1 MRITIKHKRYASL
14 IMALTFS
21 STALS
26 MDIKSY
32 TGSSNVTPIGV
43 PIFANGNNG
52 QPLQKYN
59 QNGTVN
65 NYAWI
70 DQKNRVLSR
79 NLVFT
84 PKNQHNGRRVK
95 LCKVNSTS
103 MNCSNT
109 LRVISSGN
117 RNVRSVISPFNINWD
132 YNSQFDEN
140 VILMSATSFSTT
152 TSFTYSGQTANGPM
166 PIGLIPRIT
175 DQNGIDLISMHLSL
189 SASYA
194 DFDVSFDAPVNLG
207 PQTQIINFCP
217 DLLVTDTFPPTISSN
232 SKCISKLLRDG
243 DIENSNSTY
252 FYPPS
257 PAQFNA
263 LFPHV
268 NFIQTENVTSNS
280 QSKSFVLAPRID
292 DSGNNLLE
300 QYCSAIGNN
309 IVPLNQSEMEI
320 FANSNDFT
328 PGDFWPGTTGY
339 WTNQNDL
346 NHPWASLIPGGMGV
360 VGGLTLPSG
369 NPEFSSG
376 SNSYYRGFYVCK
388 AI

>member
-1 MRITIKHKRYASL
+1 
-14 IMALTFS
+14 
-21 STALS
+21 
-26 MDIKSY
+26 
-32 TGSSNVTPIGV
+32 
-43 PIFANGNNG
+43 
-52 QPLQKYN
+52 
-59 QNGTVN
+59 
-65 NYAWI
+65 
-70 DQKNRVLSR
+70 
-79 NLVFT
+79 
-84 PKNQHNGRRVK
+84 
-95 LCKVNSTS
+95 

-109 LRVISSGN
+109 LRVISSRN
-117 RNVRSVISPFNINWD
+117 RNVRSVIPPFNMNWD

-175 DQNGIDLISMHLSL
+175 DQNGLDLISMHLPL
-189 SASYA
+189 NASYA
-194 DFDVSFDAPVNLG
+194 DFDVSFDAQVNLG

-232 SKCISKLLRDG
+232 NKCISKLLRDG

-263 LFPHV
+263 LFPNV
-268 NFIQTENVTSNS
+268 NFIQTENVTSNN

-292 DSGNNLLE
+292 NSGNNLLE

-320 FANSNDFT
+320 FANSNDFN

-339 WTNQNDL
+339 WANQDDL